1 MVLIFGVSV
10 CITQA
15 RKPHGPDLGMAWP
28 LTVTWETHRCCP
40 HGCVGAAPA
49 APPWPI
55 PVSLGRWAGSAA
67 HLLIQAARSA
77 ARGESWAG
85 VFTGAP
91 SSTGMVP
98 MQAQPPLLS
107 EGLEAGLV
115 PP

>member
-15 RKPHGPDLGMAWP
+15 EKSHGPDLGVAWP
-28 LTVTWETHRCCP
+28 LTVTWETHGCCP
-40 HGCVGAAPA
+40 HGCVRAAPA
-49 APPWPI
+49 APPWPV
-55 PVSLGRWAGSAA
+55 PVSLGRWTGSAA

-77 ARGESWAG
+77 ARG
-85 VFTGAP
+85 VFTGGPA
-91 SSTGMVP
+91 STGMVP
-98 MQAQPPLLS
+98 MQAQPPLPS